1 MEVLTALLD
10 DDVPEVRTAAARA
23 LGETALFASGCRSG
37 YPAPGSC
44 LGCTARGGSR
54 PPLSRPP
61 GLLCLHRSL
70 QDADRFAADMAR
82 HMLDLPDMA
91 GPKAPV

>member
-1 MEVLTALLD
+1 VGLAL
-10 DDVPEVRTAAARA
+10 RS
-23 LGETALFASGCRSG
+23 LG
-37 YPAPGSC
+37 
-44 LGCTARGGSR
+44 
-54 PPLSRPP
+54 PP
-61 GLLCLHRSL
+61 GLLFLHRSL

>member
-1 MEVLTALLD
+1 
-10 DDVPEVRTAAARA
+10 VRTAAARA
-23 LGETALFASGCRSG
+23 LGKLRYRPAAAALATLLRDRAWDVRREVGLALRS
-37 YPAPGSC
+37 
-44 LGCTARGGSR
+44 LG
-54 PPLSRPP
+54 PP
-61 GLLCLHRSL
+61 GLLFLHRSL